1 VSPFVFFVGSGR
13 SGTTLYRNIFDSH
26 SELAMTHEAH
36 FVAPMVRNR
45 RTYEGDGFAVAKF
58 VDDLY
63 RNPNFRRQGLE
74 RADVEAALAEAPPE
88 DTAAAVRTVFATYA
102 ARHGKRRYGDK
113 TPGYVTGIGLLAEAF
128 PESRFVHIIR
138 DGRDVA
144 LGYLDRDEWGP
155 STLADAAFYW
165 ASRVRRGQASG
176 RELGP
181 TRYTESRY
189 EDLVADPE
197 EVTRR
202 LCGFL
207 DLEYQDEMMRY
218 HERGAAF
225 IAATRDPQA
234 FGGLARPVTKGMRD
248 WRTEMEPDD
257 VLRFEAIAGDLLA
270 ELGYEL
276 TGVPTPPSVK
286 LEVARARLGWERQ
299 RLAARLQ
306 PLTARVR
313 KRAGSPS

>member
-26 SELAMTHEAH
+26 PELAMSHEAH

-45 RTYEGDGFAVAKF
+45 SKYEGDGFDTDRF

-63 RNPNFRRQGLE
+63 GNPNFRRQGLD
-74 RADVEAALAEAPPE
+74 RAEVEAAMAVARPG
-88 DTAAAVRTVFATYA
+88 DTADAVRTVFAAYA
-102 ARHGKRRYGDK
+102 AGHGKRRYGDK
-113 TPGYVTGIGLLAEAF
+113 TPGYVTGIGPLAEAF

-155 STLADAAFYW
+155 STLPDAAFYW

-176 RELGP
+176 RELVQA
-181 TRYTESRY
+181 RYTESRY

-197 EVTRR
+197 AVTRR

-207 DLEYQDEMMRY
+207 DLDYRPEMLRY
-218 HERGAAF
+218 HERGAEF

-248 WRTEMEPDD
+248 WRTEMAPDD
-257 VLRFEAIAGDLLA
+257 VLRFEAIAGDLLT

-276 TGVPTPPSVK
+276 TGVPTPPVMK

-299 RLAARLQ
+299 RLASRLQ
-306 PLTARVR
+306 PLTARLR
-313 KRAGSPS
+313 KRVAGS